1 MRFRAQGKEVLLAVT
16 IKPFLSYKREDAAAV
31 NQLREALR
39 IYGAGGWKDTEDL
52 RLGDRTQEAIRRA
65 ILEET
70 GGLIWWGTRLVLGSQ
85 FVNEVEIP
93 TAFSRKSAEPLYPVV
108 PLFIDLE
115 PGRDADREIIRRAL
129 LDYADALLDCN
140 GLVQRRSET
149 NEEFGRRVARRYVRD
164 AVNALA
170 ARRGGD
176 RPRLSVAMRIL
187 SEPTSG
193 YDLTFDWRRLLDP
206 GSRSLAPGA
215 FELITDALA
224 TARDAF
230 QGASATHL
238 LLDLDLPLP
247 LAFLV
252 GYEWRITTR
261 LRLTVRQRTG
271 ISFTEVD
278 SDGDVAS
285 APKPVYE
292 QLGGDGPAVVA
303 VSCLDGLGDAARRY
317 ASQVRARQLI
327 ILHVPG
333 VLKAAEIRALAR
345 ACARELRALNNRGI
359 GKHLLMLGP
368 EALAVFAG
376 AAANACGSLRIPS
389 WDGSN
394 YVQALTVG
402 MEEK

>member
-1 MRFRAQGKEVLLAVT
+1 MWFRAQGKEVLLAVT
-16 IKPFLSYKREDAAAV
+16 IKPFLSYKRQDAAAID
-31 NQLREALR
+31 QLREALK

-70 GGLIWWGTRLVLGSQ
+70 GGLIWWGTRLVLSSR

-129 LDYADALLDCN
+129 LDYGDALLDCN
-140 GLVQRRSET
+140 GLVRRRSET
-149 NEEFGRRVARRYVRD
+149 NKEFGRRVARRYVRD

-170 ARRGGD
+170 ARKGGNS
-176 RPRLSVAMRIL
+176 PRLSAEMRIL
-187 SEPTSG
+187 SEPTSEC
-193 YDLTFDWRRLLDP
+193 DLTFYWRRFLDP

-261 LRLTVRQRTG
+261 LRLTVNQRTG
-271 ISFTEVD
+271 VSFTEVD
-278 SDGDVAS
+278 SDGDVAR
-285 APKPVYE
+285 APEAVHE
-292 QLGGDGPAVVA
+292 RLGGDGPAVVA
-303 VSCLDGLGDAARRY
+303 VSCLDGLGDPARRY
-317 ASQVRARQLI
+317 ASQVGARELVTLHI
-327 ILHVPG
+327 PGILD
-333 VLKAAEIRALAR
+333 AAAIRSLAR
-345 ACARELRALNNRGI
+345 ACARELRALNHRRI
-359 GKHLLMLGP
+359 DKHLLMLGP
-368 EALAVFAG
+368 AALAVFAG
-376 AAANACGSLRIPS
+376 AAANACGSLRIPF

-394 YVQALTVG
+394 YVQPLTIKG
-402 MEEK
+402 EER